1 MQFRAMLDHV
11 IEKWLNCISII
22 ILVSTTL
29 AKKKHIFV
37 NAKSKER
44 ETV

>member
-1 MQFRAMLDHV
+1 MLDHV
-11 IEKWLNCISII
+11 IEKWLNCISFI

-29 AKKKHIFV
+29 AKKNHISAK
-37 NAKSKER
+37 AKSKER